1 MIKIV
6 PDKFK
11 IPDIQRR
18 NILSGYFSI
27 ILILIGII
35 LLPIFNGYL
44 NLSGQ
49 ILLAVIALIPGFI
62 LFIYFFIGFIRIMI
76 DLIKNPNSIKNKST
90 LRTHYLLIWILNII
104 WILFGHFFYKLDLS
118 GLVAPIIFILL
129 LIKFMK

>member
-1 MIKIV
+1 MIKIL
-6 PDKFK
+6 PDKYK

-18 NILSGYFSI
+18 NVLSGYFSI

-35 LLPIFNGYL
+35 LIPIFKGYL
-44 NLSGQ
+44 NLNGQ

-76 DLIKNPNSIKNKST
+76 DLIKNPDSIKNKST